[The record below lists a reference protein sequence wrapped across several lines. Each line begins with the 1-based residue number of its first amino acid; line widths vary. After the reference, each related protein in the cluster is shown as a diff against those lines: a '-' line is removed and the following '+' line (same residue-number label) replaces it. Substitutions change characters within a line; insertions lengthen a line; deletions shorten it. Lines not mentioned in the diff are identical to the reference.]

1 MSIWT
6 SPSIWKLTGRKAP
19 RTLLHGIWETRGGG
33 GEVYIVLAHY
43 DGAWATIKDIH
54 TSRNIQS
61 PPTSSLHIF
70 PRCPFS
76 LSFDWV
82 GCSAWWHKHTDA
94 TAPLTTP
101 PTSPNTFF
109 FVIFYFWKIVFFLH
123 PPFDDH
129 YSRSK
134 DTFFFNLLWCNTWN
148 YQNCLKAVI
157 SRDDFEEFPVG

>member
-1 MSIWT
+1 MVCLKWARVTKVIQFPMSIWT

-19 RTLLHGIWETRGGG
+19 RTLLHGIWETSGGW
-33 GEVYIVLAHY
+33 EVYIVLAHY

-61 PPTSSLHIF
+61 PPSSLNMS

-101 PTSPNTFF
+101 PNVAQHLFCYLLFLENWIFSPSTFWRPLADQKIHF
-109 FVIFYFWKIVFFLH
+109 SLIFCGATPAIIKNV
-123 PPFDDH
+123 
-129 YSRSK
+129 
-134 DTFFFNLLWCNTWN
+134 
-148 YQNCLKAVI
+148 
-157 SRDDFEEFPVG
+157 